1 MLVVEAERSCHVLVT
16 PRRLHIAGVQTNA
29 GGIHCGTKNSPWL
42 LEAPAGQRI
51 NLGLLDFT
59 QTTQNVSTSMSAA
72 SLPIAFAAA
81 KDASKTNGVDC
92 THQRK
97 PQVGYIID
105 KSVAGTAGTKI
116 VSVCA
121 GGGGT
126 KVTGHYHL
134 YLSRSNVV
142 ELVLAS
148 VEELVNDGPKVL
160 ISFEGKIFMARL
172 KAIEVSLFTLMSIP
186 ILSCIQFI
194 PISMIM
200 LSTIFNLSE
209 ELLVLRSISIG
220 YHRIL
225 RAQSRGGGNIK
236 HRCMRGSK

>member
-1 MLVVEAERSCHVLVT
+1 LSVKSCNNQLTLSIVLVVEAERSCHVLVT

-72 SLPIAFAAA
+72 SLPIRPTFVTA

-126 KVTGHYHL
+126 EVTGHYHL
-134 YLSRSNVV
+134 YLSRSNVI

-148 VEELVNDGPKVL
+148 VEELVNGGPKVL
-160 ISFEGKIFMARL
+160 ISFEGKLFMARL
-172 KAIEVSLFTLMSIP
+172 RRL
-186 ILSCIQFI
+186 
-194 PISMIM
+194 
-200 LSTIFNLSE
+200 
-209 ELLVLRSISIG
+209 
-220 YHRIL
+220 
-225 RAQSRGGGNIK
+225 
-236 HRCMRGSK
+236 